1 MISLKNPI
9 TRETKHEYSLMN
21 STSEL
26 NYIEFFREINFTNKL
41 FKLHW
46 FFSEFDD
53 PDSGLVSLTGFPP
66 TEERSRPDGAEED
79 EPDQRYVIFFVRLC
93 LD

>member
-1 MISLKNPI
+1 
-9 TRETKHEYSLMN
+9 MN
-21 STSEL
+21 TSEL

-41 FKLHW
+41 FKLHCFF

>member
-1 MISLKNPI
+1 MKSISPTN
-9 TRETKHEYSLMN
+9 YS
-21 STSEL
+21 
-26 NYIEFFREINFTNKL
+26 NYIDF
-41 FKLHW
+41 

>member
-1 MISLKNPI
+1 MKSISPTN
-9 TRETKHEYSLMN
+9 YS
-21 STSEL
+21 
-26 NYIEFFREINFTNKL
+26 NYIDF
-41 FKLHW
+41 

-79 EPDQRYVIFFVRLC
+79 EPDQRYVTFFVRLC

>member
-1 MISLKNPI
+1 MNILSNEYIRIELLHRIFPWNQFHQQIIQI
-9 TRETKHEYSLMN
+9 TL
-21 STSEL
+21 
-26 NYIEFFREINFTNKL
+26 I
-41 FKLHW
+41 

-79 EPDQRYVIFFVRLC
+79 EPDQRYVIFVVRLC

>member
-21 STSEL
+21 TSEL

-46 FFSEFDD
+46 FFFSEFDD

-79 EPDQRYVIFFVRLC
+79 EPDQR
-93 LD
+93 

>member
-1 MISLKNPI
+1 MI
-9 TRETKHEYSLMN
+9 
-21 STSEL
+21 
-26 NYIEFFREINFTNKL
+26 
-41 FKLHW
+41 

-79 EPDQRYVIFFVRLC
+79 EPDQRYVIFFAGGVR
-93 LD
+93 D

>member
-1 MISLKNPI
+1 
-9 TRETKHEYSLMN
+9 MN
-21 STSEL
+21 TSEL
-26 NYIEFFREINFTNKL
+26 NYYIEFFREINFTNKL
-41 FKLHW
+41 HIQITLI
-46 FFSEFDD
+46 FFFLEFDD

>member
-1 MISLKNPI
+1 M
-9 TRETKHEYSLMN
+9 
-21 STSEL
+21 
-26 NYIEFFREINFTNKL
+26 KL
-41 FKLHW
+41 TFH

>member
-1 MISLKNPI
+1 MKSISPTN
-9 TRETKHEYSLMN
+9 YS
-21 STSEL
+21 
-26 NYIEFFREINFTNKL
+26 NYIDF
-41 FKLHW
+41 

-79 EPDQRYVIFFVRLC
+79 EPDQRYVIFFCKTLFRLVFS
-93 LD
+93 